1 MKGSKTKDIDKTR
14 VIESKINSP
23 DKKLREISEET
34 NLPISTVADILQKD
48 LPEICKSSEN
58 VRKLIDTNNN
68 LQSLGDDLIRV
79 KLQNKEDNIRLS
91 ELVSLRES
99 TFKQN
104 RLIWWESTWI
114 LEVKWYNHLN
124 DILNWQINEE

>member
-104 RLIWWESTWI
+104 RLI
-114 LEVKWYNHLN
+114 
-124 DILNWQINEE
+124 